1 MPAVASGACRIL
13 FAATTAF
20 CRHESAIPAAPTPNA
35 TYRNHPGHAEAVEI
49 IFDPARVSYRQ
60 ILEFFF
66 QIHDPTTRNRQG
78 NDVGT
83 SYRSAIFYTSDEQKR
98 IAEDTIADVDASG
111 LWPGKV
117 VTEVVP
123 AGDVLGGR
131 TRTSGLS
138 ANDIRTAT
146 PAISCGP
153 TGDCRF
159 APRRLQSRHDSRS
172 SSKRTLKSLAVQCTA
187 PVRSTVRVREVLI
200 EGYRHSI
207 TSTYYSEE
215 STMSQPIQILGIAGS
230 LRRASYNRAA
240 LRAAMQLVPQD
251 TALDIFELDGISGF
265 NQDEEQNPPPKVI
278 ELKRRIREADAILI
292 VTPEYNYSIPGV
304 LKNAIDW
311 ASRPYGDSAWNGK
324 PVALMGA
331 SIGAIGTA
339 RAQYHL
345 RQVFVFLNMFPIN
358 QPEVMIS
365 NAGERFDAGGNLT
378 DETTKKLIRQ
388 LLQSLADWTRR
399 LAQSL

>member
-1 MPAVASGACRIL
+1 
-13 FAATTAF
+13 
-20 CRHESAIPAAPTPNA
+20 
-35 TYRNHPGHAEAVEI
+35 
-49 IFDPARVSYRQ
+49 
-60 ILEFFF
+60 
-66 QIHDPTTRNRQG
+66 
-78 NDVGT
+78 
-83 SYRSAIFYTSDEQKR
+83 
-98 IAEDTIADVDASG
+98 
-111 LWPGKV
+111 
-117 VTEVVP
+117 
-123 AGDVLGGR
+123 
-131 TRTSGLS
+131 
-138 ANDIRTAT
+138 
-146 PAISCGP
+146 
-153 TGDCRF
+153 
-159 APRRLQSRHDSRS
+159 
-172 SSKRTLKSLAVQCTA
+172 
-187 PVRSTVRVREVLI
+187 
-200 EGYRHSI
+200 
-207 TSTYYSEE
+207 
-215 STMSQPIQILGIAGS
+215 MSQPIQILGIAGS

-331 SIGAIGTA
+331 LIGAIGTA